1 MVWSPAAGRVLAQ
14 ELVRVLVLEPVL
26 ELVLV
31 LVLVREPE
39 LVLVREPELEL
50 VLVLVRE
57 PVLERLSVQA
67 RGPERQTQVRAPGL
81 PFVWVLVRVLQRPL
95 VPAQQLAPVIAVWAR
110 WSALRPVP
118 VSPRWRPMRQ
128 PAMSLSGQSARTS
141 LYRVQSSWWSPVRW
155 WSEPGLQERRLCRA
169 SRTQECPAECRP
181 RCLLLSVGPSREALR
196 RTRRL
201 PPQSQPTAP
210 DVLDGP
216 SRREESDV
224 GSAIPSLADRHLVNR
239 QRPVQACR
247 PSGWSLLEVGRSLW
261 PPPVSHPARSPA
273 PRIGR
278 VDCGAG
284 RFALPVSGQS
294 SAVLD
299 LDGSAF
305 DLRVELCF
313 PFGND
318 IEELHFN

>member
-1 MVWSPAAGRVLAQ
+1 MVWSPAAGPVLAQ
-14 ELVRVLVLEPVL
+14 EPVLEPVL
-26 ELVLV
+26 E
-31 LVLVREPE
+31 RERE
-39 LVLVREPELEL
+39 REREPELERAREL
-50 VLVLVRE
+50 ELGREPVLE
-57 PVLERLSVQA
+57 PVLERLSAQA

-81 PFVWVLVRVLQRPL
+81 PFVWVLVRVLPRPL
-95 VPAQQLAPVIAVWAR
+95 VTVQELALVIVVRAR
-110 WSALRPVP
+110 WPALRPVL

-224 GSAIPSLADRHLVNR
+224 GSAVPSLADLHLVNR
-239 QRPVQACR
+239 RRPVQACR
-247 PSGWSLLEVGRSLW
+247 PLALSLLGAARSLW
-261 PPPVSHPARSPA
+261 ILLVSDPARVLA
-273 PRIGR
+273 PRTGR
-278 VDCGAG
+278 VCCA
-284 RFALPVSGQS
+284 
-294 SAVLD
+294 AVNRPGFGG
-299 LDGSAF
+299 GS
-305 DLRVELCF
+305 
-313 PFGND
+313 
-318 IEELHFN
+318 